1 MAQALGTAY
10 YHSAIFTVGTYLL
23 NPAALVRGLAD
34 TLPANVRIFE
44 QSPVIRCD
52 FSGDEK
58 IVYTPT
64 GSICCGGVIIA
75 VNSFLSAFGL
85 YRWRQVTMVLYGYVE
100 RTFERYSQ
108 RIEKVLRRWLA
119 LPYALVLSAARR
131 LVLLFHFSDYREM
144 AQLGSVRNWGI
155 TPAHG
160 TVGATLR
167 LTADRRLLIRHDF
180 RYSPKLREQLSD
192 IKQVQQSHLAM
203 LGKRFSQIQA
213 TAAHTWQGWLPIS
226 HNHMPIFGEAQPH
239 VFVVSCCNGAGLV
252 RHSAAGKLIADQALV
267 IDNPDIRTYLADGQ
281 ASLLPPRPL
290 LDIGVHLSAAWQL
303 WRGRREQ

>member
-1 MAQALGTAY
+1 MLANYRRNLEQWQEPYRDCARDELAQALGTAY

-64 GSICCGGVIIA
+64 GSIRCGAVIIA

-85 YRWRQVTMVLYGYVE
+85 YRWRQVPMVLYA
-100 RTFERYSQ
+100 T
-108 RIEKVLRRWLA
+108 
-119 LPYALVLSAARR
+119 LSEP
-131 LVLLFHFSDYREM
+131 LSDREM

-155 TPAHG
+155 TPAHD

-167 LTADRRLLIRHDF
+167 LTADRRLLSRHGF

-203 LGKRFSQIQA
+203 LGKRFPQIQA

-252 RHSAAGKLIADQALV
+252 RHSAAGKLIADQALG
-267 IDNPDIRTYLADGQ
+267 IDNPDIRTYLAGGQ

-290 LDIGVHLSAAWQL
+290 LDIGVHLNAAWQL
-303 WRGRREQ
+303 WCGRREQ